1 MRDDRDELRG
11 IAESIARRA
20 GAITECEI
28 HGEVLDNDCAEEA
41 YALGNSLFNTEL
53 RGVFSTRREM
63 TDAIKSVIDDASWDC
78 GMCEKN
84 NED

>member
-28 HGEVLDNDCAEEA
+28 HGEILDNDCAEEA
-41 YALGNSLFNTEL
+41 YKLGNKLFDTEF
-53 RGVFSTRREM
+53 RGVFSSRVEM
-63 TDAIKSVIDDASWDC
+63 TAAIKEVIDDAGWDC

-84 NED
+84 AND